1 MAEETEIP
9 QELETGEENFL
20 PYATE
25 YMNSACYCLEVLN
38 GIDGKLFSKTEEKKL
53 NHAKNQMLQVIYK
66 AANELHGDY
75 VGD

>member
-1 MAEETEIP
+1 MAEENELPPEIA
-9 QELETGEENFL
+9 ENYL

-38 GIDGKLFSKTEEKKL
+38 GIDGKLFSKSEEKKL

-66 AANELHGDY
+66 AADELHGDY